1 MDKGSNVFGS
11 NPKQIDKLLA
21 WPLNDSSE
29 EERASLLEQFIE
41 APGGLI
47 GRYKLLRV
55 LGEGGMGIVYLAE
68 QIEPVKREV
77 ALKVIKPG
85 MDSRRVLGRFEA
97 EQQAL
102 ALLEHPHVARVYDAG
117 LAPSGRPYFVMEYVK
132 GLPVTEHCDKHKLT
146 VEQRLHL
153 FLHVCEA
160 VQHAHQKGIIHRD
173 LKPSNILVMMQD
185 HEMIP
190 KVIDFGVARAI
201 NQPLTEQTMYTEQGQ
216 IIGTPEYMS
225 PEQVDV
231 NNHDIDTRT
240 DVYSLGVVLYEL
252 LTGFLPV
259 EGRTFREGGIEHMRK
274 VICERDPKTPS
285 TRLSQTSAAESAESA
300 ESAQK
305 RRSEVRTLRHKLR
318 GDLDWITLKAL
329 EKDRTRRYASVDAMA
344 TDIQRHLDHEPILA
358 RSPGSVYRLQKFMR
372 RHRSRIIVTAA
383 TLLFLTGTAISIVTY
398 LRNSKVQWAK
408 TEALPEINK
417 LIEQDNY
424 LAAFSLAREA
434 ERYIPEDPMLNDL
447 WPRMSRDYSVITTP
461 SGADVFYKEYLDI
474 DGPWCRL
481 GQSPIENIRFPRG
494 VYRWKIEK
502 EGFETRGSVA
512 GEHLDNKR
520 IIDNKLHIVLH
531 AEDAA
536 PSGMVQIPAGN
547 FEVRS
552 TRISHLIEDIYTV
565 ADIEVIAAPEYWI
578 DKYEVTNEQ
587 YKNFIDAEGYHK
599 KEYWPKEFVKDG
611 CSLSWQQA
619 MSLFMD
625 KTDQPGPSTWEN
637 GSYPGDQGNYPVC
650 GVSWYEAAAYA
661 NFVGKDL
668 PTAYHWSNAASTHEA
683 VAITPLSNFKAQGTA
698 PVGSHPGMGRTGLY
712 DMAGNVKEWTWNA
725 TDESGSHRYILGGA
739 WGEQS
744 YQFANLDCRSPWD
757 RAQVNGFRCVKYP
770 NGRQTVVNVLFKPI
784 ERLTVRDYSNQTPV
798 SEEEFQFYRNLY
810 RYDRT
815 ELNPDIESV
824 DDSSLYWRTE
834 KISFD
839 AAYGGEQVVAYL
851 FLPKNVKPP
860 YQTVIW
866 FPGAAAVRHSSFENL
881 SSIDFTE
888 FIINSGRALVYP
900 IYKGT
905 FERQFAT
912 GPPDPE
918 SKPIAYREWIV
929 QLYKDLA
936 RSIDYLQTREDIDT
950 EKIAYYG
957 MSWGAKL
964 GPAMLAVEERF
975 KLGILVVGGF
985 APEQLPDAADPAI
998 FAPRVK
1004 IPVLMVNGRED
1015 FVFPLETSQK
1025 PMYEFLGTPEEHKQ
1039 HKIYPGG
1046 HGLLGLF
1053 SRQIKG
1059 DVLAW
1064 LDRYLGQVE

>member
-11 NPKQIDKLLA
+11 DPKQIDKLLA
-21 WPLNDSSE
+21 WPLDDSSE
-29 EERASLLEQFIE
+29 DDRADLLEQFIE
-41 APGGLI
+41 APGGQI
-47 GRYKLLRV
+47 GRYKLLSI

-85 MDSRRVLGRFEA
+85 MDSKRVLARFEA

-132 GLPVTEHCDKHKLT
+132 GLPITEHCDKHKLT

-160 VQHAHQKGIIHRD
+160 VQHAHQRGIIHRD
-173 LKPSNILVMMQD
+173 IKPSNILVMMQD

-201 NQPLTEQTMYTEQGQ
+201 SQSLTEHTLYTEQGQ
-216 IIGTPEYMS
+216 LIGTPEYMS
-225 PEQVDV
+225 PEQVNV

-240 DVYSLGVVLYEL
+240 DVYSLGVLLYEL
-252 LTGFLPV
+252 LTGFLPFD
-259 EGRTFREGGIEHMRK
+259 RQIIREGGIEHMRK
-274 VICERDPKTPS
+274 VICGRDPKTPS
-285 TRLSQTSAAESAESA
+285 TRLSQTSAAESA
-300 ESAQK
+300 QK
-305 RRSEVRTLRHKLR
+305 RRSEAWTLQRKVR

-329 EKDRTRRYASVDAMA
+329 EKDRSRRYASVDAMA
-344 TDIQRHLDHEPILA
+344 TDIQRHLKHEPILA
-358 RSPGSVYRLQKFMR
+358 RPPGTVYRLQKFLR

-383 TLLFLTGTAISIVTY
+383 MAVFLAGTAVSTVTY

-408 TEALPEINK
+408 TEALPEVNK
-417 LIEQDNY
+417 LIEQDKY
-424 LAAFSLAREA
+424 LAAFSLARQA
-434 ERYIPEDPMLNDL
+434 ERYIPEDPMLIDL
-447 WPRMSRDYSVITTP
+447 WPRMSRDYSVTTTP
-461 SGADVFYKEYLDI
+461 PGADVFFKEYLDI
-474 DGPWCRL
+474 DGPWRRL
-481 GQSPIENIRFPRG
+481 GQSPIENIRFPHG

-502 EGFETRGSVA
+502 EGFETRESVA

-531 AEDAA
+531 EEEAA

-552 TRISHLIEDIYTV
+552 TRISHHIEDIYTV
-565 ADIEVIAAPEYWI
+565 GDIAVIAAPEYWI

-587 YKNFIDAEGYHK
+587 YKDFVDAGGYHRQ
-599 KEYWPKEFVKDG
+599 EYWRHEFVRDG
-611 CSLSWQQA
+611 NTMQWEQA
-619 MSLFMD
+619 VSKFTD
-625 KTDQPGPSTWEN
+625 KTGRPGPSTWEK
-637 GSYPGDQGNYPVC
+637 GSYPDGQGKYPVC

-668 PTAYHWSNAASTHEA
+668 PTVYHWSYAASIHEA
-683 VAITPLSNFKAQGTA
+683 VAITPLSNFKAQGPA
-698 PVGSHPGMGRTGLY
+698 PVGSNPGMGRTGLY

-744 YQFANLDCRSPWD
+744 YQFANLDSRSQWD
-757 RAQVNGFRCVKYP
+757 RAQVNGFRCVMYP
-770 NGRQTVVNVLFKPI
+770 NGRQTVANVLFKPI
-784 ERLTVRDYSNQTPV
+784 KRLTVRDYSNQTPV

-815 ELNPDIESV
+815 ELNSVVESV
-824 DDSSLYWRTE
+824 DDSSRYWRTE
-834 KISFD
+834 MISFD
-839 AAYGGEQVVAYL
+839 AAYGGERVIVYL
-851 FLPKNVKPP
+851 FLPRDVKPP
-860 YQTVIW
+860 YQAVIW
-866 FPGAAAVRHSSFENL
+866 FPGSAAVRHSSFENL

-888 FIINSGRALVYP
+888 FVIMSGRALLYP
-900 IYKGT
+900 VYKGT
-905 FERQFAT
+905 FERQFPA

-918 SKPIAYREWIV
+918 SKPVAYREWII
-929 QLYKDLA
+929 QMYKDLGRA
-936 RSIDYLQTREDIDT
+936 IDYLETRDDIDS
-950 EKIAYYG
+950 EKTAYYG
-957 MSWGAKL
+957 MSWGANL
-964 GPAMLAVEERF
+964 GPVMLAVEDRF
-975 KLGILVVGGF
+975 KLGILVVGGLHHEEF
-985 APEQLPDAADPAI
+985 PAAADPAI

-1004 IPVLMVNGRED
+1004 IPILMVNGRDD
-1015 FVFPLETSQK
+1015 FIFPLETSQK
-1025 PMYEFLGTPEEHKQ
+1025 PLFESLGTPQEYKE

-1059 DVLAW
+1059 DVLTW
-1064 LDRYLGQVE
+1064 LDRYLGPVE